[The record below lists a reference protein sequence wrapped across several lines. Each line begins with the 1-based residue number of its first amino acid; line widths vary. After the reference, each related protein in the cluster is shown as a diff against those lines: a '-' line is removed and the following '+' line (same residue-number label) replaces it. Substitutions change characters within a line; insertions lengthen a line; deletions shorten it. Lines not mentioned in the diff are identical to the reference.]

1 MRYLLRGWKLS
12 LDGAETGWFGPA
24 PQQLNLHPTCPACP
38 FEQVSSAMPPPSSPN
53 PSTLAVPFTDIKSHP
68 YLKEIQLLCQ
78 TFSQVH
84 IDLGTR
90 GENISTRPR
99 HSNRISGSH
108 RLDLD

>member
-68 YLKEIQLLCQ
+68 YLERKRPP
-78 TFSQVH
+78 SVH
-84 IDLGTR
+84 PAQNKLEQDING
-90 GENISTRPR
+90 
-99 HSNRISGSH
+99 SN
-108 RLDLD
+108 